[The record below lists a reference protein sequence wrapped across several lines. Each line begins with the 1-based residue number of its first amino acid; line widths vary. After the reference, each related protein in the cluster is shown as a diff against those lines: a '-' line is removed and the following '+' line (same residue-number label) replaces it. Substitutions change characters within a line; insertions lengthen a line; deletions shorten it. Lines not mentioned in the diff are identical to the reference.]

1 MRALSLQRPVQAGA
15 FGLLLL
21 AFTLVM
27 VLAVA
32 ACESDEDPTATAT
45 SSDAQTQNTPTSQT
59 QPENTPAGQD
69 QGSTSQTGSS
79 TDTEMDHEPLQIV
92 ATSNIVA
99 DWVRNIGGD
108 RVEVISLLPIGGD
121 PHTFQPGAR
130 DVAQIVDADLV
141 LTVGLQLEGGWLE
154 ELIHNASADESRIV
168 ALGELIDPIPF
179 AETGGHHAS
188 DPDHEDEDEDH
199 DEDMDED
206 EEHHDEDDEDMDEDE
221 DHRDDEDTDEDED
234 HHDDEDMDEDED
246 HEEDED
252 HDEDEDHEEDE
263 DHDEDEDHEDD
274 HGHGA
279 LDPHFWFDPGRVRV
293 AVINIATQLATMD
306 PAGVETYTANAT
318 AYVAQLEELHAWTE
332 QQLSGLPNER
342 RILVTSHDSLSYFA
356 VVYGFEVVGTVIPSG
371 TTETESSAEQ
381 LAELIEII
389 EHESVP
395 AVFGETTVS
404 ERIARAVAEETGAG
418 FYSLYSGSLGA
429 AGSGA
434 DTYLGMFRSNVEI
447 IVEALS

>member
-1 MRALSLQRPVQAGA
+1 MKALSVQGPVSARA
-15 FGLLLL
+15 WGLLLL
-21 AFTLVM
+21 VLALAM

-32 ACESDEDPTATAT
+32 ACDSEEDPTATST
-45 SSDAQTQNTPTSQT
+45 SGTAPAQNTPTSEA
-59 QPENTPAGQD
+59 QPENTPTGQD
-69 QGSTSQTGSS
+69 QGSASQTGSS
-79 TDTEMDHEPLQIV
+79 QTGSSGDTQMDGEPLQVV

-121 PHTFQPGAR
+121 PHTYQPGAR

-141 LTVGLQLEGGWLE
+141 LTVGLELEGGWLE

-179 AETGGHHAS
+179 AETGGHHAA

-199 DEDMDED
+199 DEGMEEDED
-206 EEHHDEDDEDMDEDE
+206 EEHHDEDDEDMDEE
-221 DHRDDEDTDEDED
+221 EGHE
-234 HHDDEDMDEDED
+234 DDEDMDEDED

-252 HDEDEDHEEDE
+252 EDHEEDE
-263 DHDEDEDHEDD
+263 DEDHGDEEE
-274 HGHGA
+274 HGHGE

-293 AVINIATQLATMD
+293 AVIEIATRLAMLD
-306 PAGVETYTANAT
+306 PEGVQTYTENAT

-332 QQLSGLPNER
+332 QQLSSLPNER

-356 VVYGFEVVGTVIPSG
+356 VIYGFEVVGTVIPSG

-389 EHESVP
+389 EHEGVP

-404 ERIARAVAEETGAG
+404 ERIARAVADETGAG

-434 DTYLGMFRSNVEI
+434 DTYLTMVRSNVEI
-447 IVEALS
+447 IAQALS